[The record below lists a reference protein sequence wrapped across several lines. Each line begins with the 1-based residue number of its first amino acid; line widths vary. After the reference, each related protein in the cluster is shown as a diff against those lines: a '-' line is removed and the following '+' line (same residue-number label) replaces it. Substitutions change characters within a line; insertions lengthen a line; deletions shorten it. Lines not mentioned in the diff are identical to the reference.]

1 MFLPV
6 YWIEEHWSVCG
17 VNSSPCLLHQND
29 HSLFISCS
37 WIFSCQ
43 QADLK
48 DLFRVI
54 VCHFSAETLSCVSIY
69 LEKNVFCMVALVF
82 NDFVVIIMVQF
93 LPPVHQKL
101 VPCDICFLITESLI
115 VLSVH
120 VNYCKRWHQMIR
132 HCIYWGKKTII
143 SQLFHLQ
150 NLSHIEGSHRNVSLL
165 R

>member
-1 MFLPV
+1 MWCKLLTLSLTSKWPFLI
-6 YWIEEHWSVCG
+6 YFMLMDILMSA
-17 VNSSPCLLHQND
+17 SR
-29 HSLFISCS
+29 
-37 WIFSCQ
+37 
-43 QADLK
+43 LK

-82 NDFVVIIMVQF
+82 NDFVVIIMMQF

-132 HCIYWGKKTII
+132 HCIYWEKNYNI
-143 SQLFHLQ
+143 SV
-150 NLSHIEGSHRNVSLL
+150 VSSPEFVTYW
-165 R
+165 RKPS

>member
-1 MFLPV
+1 ML
-6 YWIEEHWSVCG
+6 IDILMSA
-17 VNSSPCLLHQND
+17 SR
-29 HSLFISCS
+29 
-37 WIFSCQ
+37 
-43 QADLK
+43 LK

-101 VPCDICFLITESLI
+101 VPCDICFLITESPI